1 VSDSDI
7 VPWAFRHIEIRK
19 PLRQAKKI
27 DERFSAIPLC
37 GTRSVQTMSKPTAR
51 VVLITLIGIV
61 LIAAAYVTVQSAFA
75 KAESAGVQS
84 HNVSGLQTNF
94 NHDRSTVT
102 ELQAL
107 QAQNEAFSEPGAGRN
122 QGGGGCDREAQ
133 SAPLD

>member
-1 VSDSDI
+1 
-7 VPWAFRHIEIRK
+7 
-19 PLRQAKKI
+19 
-27 DERFSAIPLC
+27 
-37 GTRSVQTMSKPTAR
+37 MSKPTAR

-61 LIAAAYVTVQSAFA
+61 LIAAAYVTVQGAFA

-102 ELQAL
+102 ELQA
-107 QAQNEAFSEPGAGRN
+107 QNEAFSEPGAGRN
-122 QGGGGCDREAQ
+122 QGGGGCEHEAQ